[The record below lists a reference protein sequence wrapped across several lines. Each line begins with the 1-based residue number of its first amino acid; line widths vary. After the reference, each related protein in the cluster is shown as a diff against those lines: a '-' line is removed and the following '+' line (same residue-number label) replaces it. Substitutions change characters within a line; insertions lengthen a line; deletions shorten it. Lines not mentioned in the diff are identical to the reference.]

1 MLPLDARSGTVEA
14 QTPTVQ
20 MVSERLSDTDIA
32 NAIVH
37 AIRDVPG
44 VLDMGQGLFA
54 KAATYGPGKNVAGIA
69 LQHPTPDELSVEAHV
84 VLDEH
89 FLIKALSDVSLSG
102 VSSSS
107 DTTPILLHFTD
118 QIQAVVSQTL
128 EHLGL
133 PVPIMVD
140 VTIDDIQAF

>member
-1 MLPLDARSGTVEA
+1 MLPLDAGSGMEETETSTA
-14 QTPTVQ
+14 RK
-20 MVSERLSDTDIA
+20 VSVRLNDTDIA

-54 KAATYGPGKNVAGIA
+54 KAATYGPGKHIAGIA
-69 LQHPTPDELSVEAHV
+69 LQHPAPGELSVEVHV
-84 VLDEH
+84 VLDER
-89 FLIKALSDVSLSG
+89 FLNKALAD

-107 DTTPILLHFTD
+107 DTAPILLRFTD
-118 QIQAVVSQTL
+118 QVRAAVSQTL

-133 PVPIMVD
+133 PVPLRID
-140 VTIDDIQAF
+140 VTIDDIR

>member
-1 MLPLDARSGTVEA
+1 MLPLDAGSGTEETETSTA
-14 QTPTVQ
+14 RK
-20 MVSERLSDTDIA
+20 VSVRLNDTDIA

-54 KAATYGPGKNVAGIA
+54 KAATYGPGKHIAGIA
-69 LQHPTPDELSVEAHV
+69 LQHPAPGELSVEVHV
-84 VLDEH
+84 VLDER
-89 FLIKALSDVSLSG
+89 FLNKALAD

-107 DTTPILLHFTD
+107 DTAPILLRLTD
-118 QIQAVVSQTL
+118 QVRAAVSQTL

-133 PVPIMVD
+133 PVPLMID
-140 VTIDDIQAF
+140 VTIDDIR

>member
-1 MLPLDARSGTVEA
+1 MLPLDAKSGTVVS
-14 QTPTVQ
+14 QTPTMQ
-20 MVSERLSDTDIA
+20 MASGRLSDTDIA
-32 NAIVH
+32 IAIVH

-44 VLDMGQGLFA
+44 VLDIGQGLFA
-54 KAATYGPGKNVAGIA
+54 KAATYGPGKKVAGIA
-69 LQHPTPDELSVEAHV
+69 LQHSTSGELSVEVHV

-89 FLIKALSDVSLSG
+89 FFIEALSNLS
-102 VSSSS
+102 SRS

-133 PVPIMVD
+133 PLPIMVD
-140 VTIDDIQAF
+140 VTIDDIQ